1 MLLGLVDQRGVGLIP
16 YSDVFLFQIYNNQ
29 WEYTTGEKFKIYP
42 YAEMRN
48 IIFNLLPMWRSQ
60 VGGMVEI

>member
-29 WEYTTGEKFKIYP
+29 WEYTIGRKDYFSILSP
-42 YAEMRN
+42 CVPVRN
-48 IIFNLLPMWRSQ
+48 IGGVP
-60 VGGMVEI
+60 VGRGG

>member
-29 WEYTTGEKFKIYP
+29 WEYTTGEPPKKHPFLRRGVKINSL
-42 YAEMRN
+42 E
-48 IIFNLLPMWRSQ
+48 IFEDNVR
-60 VGGMVEI
+60 

>member
-29 WEYTTGEKFKIYP
+29 WEYTTGEKGKICP
-42 YAEMRN
+42 HAEMRN
-48 IIFNLLPMWRSQ
+48 TILILSLCSSQ
-60 VGGMVEI
+60 MR

>member
-29 WEYTTGEKFKIYP
+29 WEYTTGEKFKICL

-48 IIFNLLPMWRSQ
+48 FIFNLLPLLIADEI
-60 VGGMVEI
+60 GGED

>member
-29 WEYTTGEKFKIYP
+29 WEYTTGEK
-42 YAEMRN
+42 
-48 IIFNLLPMWRSQ
+48 
-60 VGGMVEI
+60 GGIQSHSIR